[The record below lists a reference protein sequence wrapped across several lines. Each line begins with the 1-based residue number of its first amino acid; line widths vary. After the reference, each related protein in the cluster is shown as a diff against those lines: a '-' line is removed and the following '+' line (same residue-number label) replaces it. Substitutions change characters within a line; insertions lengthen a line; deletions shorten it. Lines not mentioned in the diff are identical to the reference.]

1 MGGGEDYSASKSSL
15 AILLIRLASS
25 NPPRLLVPQI
35 QFHGEAITSLFGE
48 LAAEGSSIRSPSGSL
63 SGSLIED
70 EYEDDLHPPD
80 PEEKKMG
87 VWRTGAVRAVK
98 FYSAPFVKFGLDIVS
113 YILLLSLY
121 CYVLLHFRAG
131 KCRLLTNR
139 QISY

>member
-1 MGGGEDYSASKSSL
+1 MVTVEDRGGVGETQRYYKDDDVDLQTLVARERSEGVQKYDENYARHVAKAGASYK
-15 AILLIRLASS
+15 AGGA
-25 NPPRLLVPQI
+25 
-35 QFHGEAITSLFGE
+35 
-48 LAAEGSSIRSPSGSL
+48 
-63 SGSLIED
+63 ED
-70 EYEDDLHPPD
+70 EYEDDLHPPVPD
-80 PEEKKMG
+80 EEKMG
-87 VWRTGAVRAVK
+87 FWRTGAVRAVK